1 MIIDVIIAT
10 KNSANVSTMMEIGVE
25 KQHEL
30 WRMVWIK
37 GVEKCGDE
45 CRDIHTF
52 STHFSPHQL
61 HTKCGDWTPFT
72 SHSFV
77 STVEGAVSARSAEG
91 VRSVSMIGSAGGA
104 RSATV
109 RLGSFTAV
117 TIEV

>member
-72 SHSFV
+72 SHSMAQGWC
-77 STVEGAVSARSAEG
+77 SDGAV
-91 VRSVSMIGSAGGA
+91 MGSDGA
-104 RSATV
+104 V
-109 RLGSFTAV
+109 MV
-117 TIEV
+117 Q